1 MVLGE
6 ARGKQTSNLILKVSL
21 LAKKSDVWNIWEPW
35 AVEKFHEKYLNFCE
49 TLNAIGYV
57 LEVKIRFLQLLRWQS
72 DVAPPNGSNLKVNFF
87 S

>member
-1 MVLGE
+1 MNGISEEKCLKMVLGE

-49 TLNAIGYV
+49 TLTRNIKCNWV
-57 LEVKIRFLQLLRWQS
+57 CLRS
-72 DVAPPNGSNLKVNFF
+72 ENKVP
-87 S
+87 